1 MAHWHN
7 VKSLI
12 SLMMLTVACV
22 SAGARE
28 ANFDKTL
35 QVTSVEAQ
43 TGSQVLNGT
52 GGTYSWHKIIGEVDG
67 RGYSFKPFCRWRW
80 SDCNWLLP
88 GKFPARWIDRST
100 LEIEYRD
107 NKGQSK
113 TEKIYVLDVFDI
125 TPDEKSAQVS
135 PAPTSEAPRSSSNL
149 TPRVSVVSTPDGADI
164 EIDGSFV
171 GSTPSALNVAAGEH
185 SVVIKKAGYETWER
199 KLKVTGGDITL
210 RAELEKQR

>member
-1 MAHWHN
+1 MAHRHN

-12 SLMMLTVACV
+12 SLMLLTVACV
-22 SAGARE
+22 SVEARE

-43 TGSQVLNGT
+43 TGSRVQGGT
-52 GGTYSWHKIIGEVDG
+52 GGTYSWHKMIGELDG
-67 RGYSFKPFCRWRW
+67 RGYSFKTSCRWRW
-80 SDCNWLLP
+80 SWSDCSWLLP

-107 NKGQSK
+107 NKGQPK

-125 TPDEKSAQVS
+125 TPDEKSTQVS
-135 PAPTSEAPRSSSNL
+135 PAPTSEAPSSSSSL
-149 TPRVSVVSTPDGADI
+149 TPRVSVVSIPDGADI

-171 GSTPSALNVAAGEH
+171 GSTPSAVNVAAGN
-185 SVVIKKAGYETWER
+185 
-199 KLKVTGGDITL
+199 TL
-210 RAELEKQR
+210 W

>member
-1 MAHWHN
+1 
-7 VKSLI
+7 
-12 SLMMLTVACV
+12 
-22 SAGARE
+22 
-28 ANFDKTL
+28 
-35 QVTSVEAQ
+35 VEAQ

-67 RGYSFKPFCRWRW
+67 RGYSDKPFCHWRWREG
-80 SDCNWLLP
+80 SGLLP
-88 GKFPARWIDRST
+88 GKFLARWIDRST

-125 TPDEKSAQVS
+125 TPDEKSTQVS
-135 PAPTSEAPRSSSNL
+135 PAPTSEAPSSSSSL

-185 SVVIKKAGYETWER
+185 SVVIKKSGYETWER

-210 RAELEKQR
+210 RAELEKQK